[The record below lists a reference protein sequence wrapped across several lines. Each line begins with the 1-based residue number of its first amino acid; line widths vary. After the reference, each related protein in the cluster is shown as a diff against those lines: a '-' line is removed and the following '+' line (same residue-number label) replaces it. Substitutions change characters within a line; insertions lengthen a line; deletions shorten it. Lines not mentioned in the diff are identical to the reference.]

1 MLLIYIIF
9 QIALVLL
16 KTGTGKSSLVLF
28 YIAAAIF
35 LLLLSFLQIINR
47 SGSMNLLRAG
57 ILLAILYL
65 FYRTIDMEQS
75 IFGMMPKDETI
86 SRLEFNLLG
95 FHPSFVMQS
104 LMEIWLNE
112 LSYIAYALGSTLPA
126 VAILVLRKNER
137 REQLESYLTAV
148 SIACCLCFAIMS
160 LFPVG
165 GPREGLAGIYYLD
178 FFGRGFSEFVPIIID
193 KISIERG
200 SFPAV
205 YFCLVTI
212 SALYLW
218 DYGRIYLFISFAL
231 MTAVFWGGVY
241 LRYHYLADGI
251 LALLI
256 AFLSIVAEEI
266 IKTSRGMTLR

>member
-1 MLLIYIIF
+1 MLLLYIIF
-9 QIALVLL
+9 QIALALSR
-16 KTGTGKSSLVLF
+16 TGAGKSSLIIF
-28 YIAAAIF
+28 YIAAATF
-35 LLLLSFLQIINR
+35 LLLLSILRIADR
-47 SGSMNLLRAG
+47 SGSMRLLRAG

-65 FYRTIDMEQS
+65 FYRTIDIEQS
-75 IFGMMPKDETI
+75 IFGLVAQDETL
-86 SRLEFNLLG
+86 SRFEFNLLG
-95 FHPSFVMQS
+95 FHPSFAMQG

-112 LSYIAYALGSTLPA
+112 LSYLAYALGMVSPA
-126 VAILVLRKNER
+126 VTLLVLRKNDR
-137 REQLESYLTAV
+137 REQLESYLSAI
-148 SIACCLCFAIMS
+148 SIACCLCFSIMS

-178 FFGRGFSEFVPIIID
+178 FFGRGFSELVPVVID

-218 DYGRIYLFISFAL
+218 DYGMGYVFISFAL

-256 AFLSIVAEEI
+256 AFLSIVTEEVV
-266 IKTSRGMTLR
+266 KAPWGKKAR